1 MVLELTDMIRKNF
14 GSKASG
20 RRAEMGGKTY
30 FNIFARLWEQDENPE
45 DSAVAYGSGHCV
57 LPVGQYC

>member
-1 MVLELTDMIRKNF
+1 MIRKNF